1 MSGAPLVDAGPE
13 LIEREQESKILDG
26 LVDRLRGGGGA
37 IVVRGEAGI
46 GKSVLLQRV
55 RRRAEAQGARPLVT
69 GGVESEAE
77 FAFAG
82 LHQLL
87 RPVIGAL
94 GRLPESQRQTLEAA
108 LGLGVDVKPDTFRVA
123 VAAFQLICEL
133 ADSSPLVLIVD
144 DAQWLDRSTLSVI
157 AFIGRRL
164 EAEHVAL
171 VAAVRSGQSTPLDD
185 ARLPALD
192 LARLSASAAARL
204 LDRAAPELHP
214 VLRARVLAES
224 SGNPLA
230 LVELARSMGRSG
242 EQLSP
247 PPTTLTVRLE
257 RAFASRL
264 RDLAPGTRA
273 ALLAAALDSRASLN
287 EIAQSSGASVESLQ
301 RAVEADLV
309 ETADDEVR
317 FRHPLIRTAVRQA
330 ASSQQ
335 ILEMYRA
342 LGEVVTDP
350 ERQLWH
356 RAMAAKEPDE
366 SIASALEEHARLAGT
381 RGTVTVAGA
390 ALERAAALTV
400 DPRRKG
406 ARLVAAAEIAYELGL
421 VESARRLV
429 DEATSFELSARDV
442 ARLAWFRQIISGSVW
457 FESGA
462 ARTFVAIAEQL
473 RDGGDADMALR
484 SLVPIAHR
492 CWWTRTKTRTREYLV
507 EAALTMGMATDDPR
521 VLAVVGLAHPEE
533 TGPTILRRVSR
544 IRLHETTDPIAAM
557 YVGIAAEKSGDFATG
572 ARFLA
577 SAIDG
582 LRDQVRLVPLTQ
594 ALVHYAWSAIHTGE
608 WPAAAAAAHEAA
620 GLARDT
626 RQPQYGLTGELVG
639 ALATALRGTEPDIES
654 ALAEPERALLA
665 MKGGPLLATAH
676 LARGAAAIGDAR
688 HEEAFQHLWPV
699 FDETDSA
706 FHRFM
711 RWPALLDL
719 VEAADGSAQTGRI
732 TDVIADLEAIS
743 THSEPPMLRLGLA
756 CARPL
761 LAADDQAETLFTA
774 ALAEDLA
781 GYPFLRARSLF
792 SFGRWL
798 RRRRRSAESR
808 SPLRE
813 SVALFDALGA
823 TAWSKRARQEL
834 RATGER
840 VGRRAPDLRDR
851 LTAQELQI
859 AQLAAEGLSNR
870 QIAERLFLSPR
881 TIGGHLYRIFP
892 KLQITARAQ
901 LRDAF
906 VDRIGDSET
915 SRLTHAKRA
924 DSA

>member
-1 MSGAPLVDAGPE
+1 MGGVPLVDAGPE
-13 LIEREQESKILDG
+13 LIEREQESALLDALVDG
-26 LVDRLRGGGGA
+26 LRDGGGA
-37 IVVRGEAGI
+37 FVVRGEAGI

-69 GGVESEAE
+69 VGVESEAE
-77 FAFAG
+77 LAFAG

-94 GRLPESQRQTLEAA
+94 AQLPESQRETLKAA
-108 LGLGVDVKPDTFRVA
+108 LGLGVDFQPDPYRVA
-123 VAAFQLICEL
+123 IAAFHLICEV
-133 ADSSPLVLIVD
+133 ADSVPLVLIVD
-144 DAQWLDRSTLSVI
+144 DAHWLDRSTLSVI

-171 VAAVRSGQSTPLDD
+171 VAAIRSGQSTPLDD
-185 ARLPALD
+185 ARLPSVD
-192 LARLSASAAARL
+192 LERLSASAAARL
-204 LDRAAPELHP
+204 LDRTAPELHP

-230 LVELARSMGRSG
+230 LVELARSMARSG

-247 PPTTLTVRLE
+247 PSTTLTARLE

-264 RDLAPGTRA
+264 RDLTPDSLA

-287 EIAQSSGASVESLQ
+287 EITRSSGQSLESLQ
-301 RAVEADLV
+301 PAVDGGLV
-309 ETADDEVR
+309 EIADDGVH
-317 FRHPLIRTAVRQA
+317 FRHPLIRSAVRQA
-330 ASSQQ
+330 ASAQQ
-335 ILEMYRA
+335 VLEMYRA
-342 LGEVVTDP
+342 LAEVVADP

-366 SIASALEEHARLAGT
+366 NIASALEEHARLAAA
-381 RGTVTVAGA
+381 RGAVTVAGA
-390 ALERAAALTV
+390 ALERAAALTA

-421 VESARRLV
+421 VASARRLV
-429 DEATSFELSARDV
+429 DEATSFDLSARDA
-442 ARLAWFRQIISGSVW
+442 ARVAWFRQILSGSVW

-462 ARTFVAIAEQL
+462 ARTFVTIAEQL

-492 CWWTRTKTRTREYLV
+492 CWWTRTKSRTRGYLV
-507 EAALTMGMATDDPR
+507 EAALAMGMADDDPR

-533 TGPTILRRVSR
+533 TGPTILKRVSR
-544 IRLHETTDPIAAM
+544 MRLHEMTDPIAAM
-557 YVGIAAEKSGDFATG
+557 YVGIAAEKAGDFATG

-582 LRDQVRLVPLTQ
+582 LREQVRLVPLTQ
-594 ALVHYAWSAIHTGE
+594 ALVHYAWAAIHAGE

-626 RQPQYGLTGELVG
+626 TQPQYGLTGELVG

-654 ALAEPERALLA
+654 VLAEPTRALIA
-665 MKGGPLLATAH
+665 MKAGPLLATAQ
-676 LARGAAAIGDAR
+676 LARGAAAVGDGR
-688 HEEAFQHLWPV
+688 HEDAFQHLWSV

-719 VEAADGSAQTGRI
+719 AEAAAGSGQAARL
-732 TDVIADLEAIS
+732 TDVIRDLEAIS
-743 THSEPPMLRLGLA
+743 AHSGPPILRLNLA

-761 LAADDQAETLFTA
+761 LAADDQAEPLFAA
-774 ALAEDLA
+774 ALAQDLA
-781 GYPFLRARSLF
+781 GYPFLRARTLF

-823 TAWSKRARQEL
+823 AAWSRRARQEL
-834 RATGER
+834 RATGEK

-859 AQLAAEGLSNR
+859 AQLAAGGMTNR
-870 QIAERLFLSPR
+870 EIAERLFLSPR

-892 KLQITARAQ
+892 KLEITSRAQ

-906 VDRIGDSET
+906 ADRVGD
-915 SRLTHAKRA
+915 
-924 DSA
+924 

>member
-1 MSGAPLVDAGPE
+1 MGGLPLIDAGPE
-13 LIEREQESKILDG
+13 LIEREQESAVLDA
-26 LVDRLRGGGGA
+26 LVDHLRDGGGA
-37 IVVRGEAGI
+37 LVVRGEAGI
-46 GKSVLLQRV
+46 GKSALLQRV
-55 RRRAEAQGARPLVT
+55 RRRAEAQGTRPLVT
-69 GGVESEAE
+69 VGVESEAE
-77 FAFAG
+77 LAFAG

-94 GRLPESQRQTLEAA
+94 AQQPESQRQELEAA
-108 LGLGVDVKPDTFRVA
+108 LGLGVDLEPDPYRVA
-123 VAAFQLICEL
+123 VAAFQLICEV
-133 ADSSPLVLIVD
+133 ADSVPLVLIVD
-144 DAQWLDRSTLSVI
+144 DAHWLDRSTLSVI

-164 EAEHVAL
+164 EGEHVAL
-171 VAAVRSGQSTPLDD
+171 IAATRGGQSTPLDD
-185 ARLPALD
+185 ARLPTLD
-192 LARLSASAAARL
+192 LERLSASAAARL
-204 LDRAAPELHP
+204 LDRNAPELHP

-247 PPTTLTVRLE
+247 PSTNLTARLE

-264 RDLAPGTRA
+264 GDLAPDTRP
-273 ALLAAALDSRASLN
+273 ALLAAALDSRASLD
-287 EIAQSSGASVESLQ
+287 EIARSSGAALEALQ
-301 RAVEADLV
+301 PAVEAGLV
-309 ETADDEVR
+309 EIGDGGVR
-317 FRHPLIRTAVRQA
+317 FRHPLIRSAVRQA
-330 ASSQQ
+330 ASAQQ
-335 ILEMYRA
+335 VLEMYRA
-342 LGEVVTDP
+342 LAEVVADP

-356 RAMAAKEPDE
+356 SAMAAKGPDE
-366 SIASALEEHARLAGT
+366 NIASALEQHARLAAA
-381 RGTVTVAGA
+381 RGAVTVAGA
-390 ALERAAALTV
+390 ALERAAALTA
-400 DPRRKG
+400 DSRRKG
-406 ARLVAAAEIAYELGL
+406 GRLVAAAEIAYELGL

-429 DEATSFELSARDV
+429 DEATTFDLSGRDV

-462 ARTFVAIAEQL
+462 ARTFVTIAEQL
-473 RDGGDADMALR
+473 RDGGDSDMALR

-507 EAALTMGMATDDPR
+507 DAALAMGTPDDDPR

-533 TGPTILRRVSR
+533 SGPAILKRVSR
-544 IRLHETTDPIAAM
+544 MRLHEMTDPIATM
-557 YVGIAAEKSGDFATG
+557 YLGIAAEKAGDFATG
-572 ARFLA
+572 VRFLA

-582 LRDQVRLVPLTQ
+582 LREQVRLVPLTQ
-594 ALVHYAWSAIHTGE
+594 ALVHYAWAATCAGE
-608 WPAAAAAAHEAA
+608 WPAAAAAAHEGA

-626 RQPQYGLTGELVG
+626 SQPQYGLTAELVG
-639 ALATALRGTEPDIES
+639 ALATASRGTEPDIES
-654 ALAEPERALLA
+654 LLAEPERALLA

-676 LARGAAAIGDAR
+676 VARGAAAIGEGR

-719 VEAADGSAQTGRI
+719 VEAAAGSGQTSRL

-743 THSEPPMLRLGLA
+743 MYSEPPILRLNLA
-756 CARPL
+756 CVRPL
-761 LAADDQAETLFTA
+761 LAADDEAEPLFTA

-781 GYPFLRARSLF
+781 GYPFLRARTLF
-792 SFGRWL
+792 TLGRWL

-823 TAWSKRARQEL
+823 SAWSRRARQEL

-840 VGRRAPDLRDR
+840 IGRRAPDLRDR

-892 KLQITARAQ
+892 KLEITARGQ
-901 LRDAF
+901 LREAF
-906 VDRIGDSET
+906 ADRVGD
-915 SRLTHAKRA
+915 
-924 DSA
+924 

>member
-1 MSGAPLVDAGPE
+1 MGGVPLVDAGPE
-13 LIEREQESKILDG
+13 LIEREQESAVLDT
-26 LVDRLRGGGGA
+26 LLDRLPDGGGA
-37 IVVRGEAGI
+37 LVVRGEPGI
-46 GKSVLLQRV
+46 GKSVLLQRM
-55 RRRAEAQGARPLVT
+55 RRRAAAQGARPLVT
-69 GGVESEAE
+69 SGVESEAE

-87 RPVIGAL
+87 RPLIGAL
-94 GRLPESQRQTLEAA
+94 TQLPESQRQILEAA
-108 LGLGVDVKPDTFRVA
+108 LGLGVDLKPDPYRVA
-123 VAAFQLICEL
+123 VAAFQLICDV
-133 ADSSPLVLIVD
+133 ADSVPLVLIVD
-144 DAQWLDRSTLSVI
+144 DAQWLDRASLSVI

-171 VAAVRSGQSTPLDD
+171 VAATRSGHSTALDD
-185 ARLPALD
+185 ARLPTLD
-192 LARLSASAAARL
+192 LERLSASAAARL
-204 LDRAAPELHP
+204 LDRTAPELHP

-247 PPTTLTVRLE
+247 PSTTLTARLE

-264 RDLAPGTRA
+264 RDLTPDSRT

-287 EIAQSSGASVESLQ
+287 EIARSSGAGVESLQ
-301 RAVEADLV
+301 RAVDANLV
-309 ETADDEVR
+309 EIADDAVR
-317 FRHPLIRTAVRQA
+317 FRHPLIRSAVRQA
-330 ASSQQ
+330 ASAPQV
-335 ILEMYRA
+335 LEMYRA
-342 LGEVVTDP
+342 LADVVADP

-356 RAMAAKEPDE
+356 RAMAANEPDE
-366 SIASALEEHARLAGT
+366 NIASALEQHGRVAAARGA
-381 RGTVTVAGA
+381 VTVAGA
-390 ALERAAALTV
+390 AFERAAALTA
-400 DPRRKG
+400 DSRSKG
-406 ARLVAAAEIAYELGL
+406 SRLVAAAEIAYELGL
-421 VESARRLV
+421 VERSRGLV
-429 DEATSFELSARDV
+429 DEATSFDLGGRDLARV
-442 ARLAWFRQIISGSVW
+442 AWFRQILSGSVW
-457 FESGA
+457 IESGA
-462 ARTFVAIAEQL
+462 ARTFVTIAEQL

-507 EAALTMGMATDDPR
+507 EAALAMGMPDDDPR
-521 VLAVVGLAHPEE
+521 VLAVVGLAHPEQ
-533 TGPTILRRVSR
+533 TGPTILKRVSR
-544 IRLHETTDPIAAM
+544 MRPLEMTDPIAAM
-557 YVGIAAEKSGDFATG
+557 YVGIAAEKAGDFATG
-572 ARFLA
+572 VRFLA

-582 LRDQVRLVPLTQ
+582 LRHQVRLVPLTQ
-594 ALVHYAWSAIHTGE
+594 ALVHYAWAAIHTGE

-626 RQPQYGLTGELVG
+626 QQPQYGHTGDLVG

-654 ALAEPERALLA
+654 VLAEPEREMLA

-676 LARGAAAIGDAR
+676 LARGAAAIGDGR
-688 HEEAFQHLWPV
+688 HEDAFQDLWPV
-699 FDETDSA
+699 FDDTGSA

-719 VEAADGSAQTGRI
+719 VEAAAGSGQTSRL
-732 TDVIADLEAIS
+732 TDVIVDLDATS
-743 THSEPPMLRLGLA
+743 MRSQPPILRFNLA

-761 LAADDQAETLFTA
+761 LVADDQAEPLFAA
-774 ALAEDLA
+774 ALAQDLS
-781 GYPFLRARSLF
+781 GYPFLRARTLF

-823 TAWSKRARQEL
+823 AAWSRRARQEL
-834 RATGER
+834 RATGEK

-859 AQLAAEGLSNR
+859 AQLAASGLSNR

-892 KLQITARAQ
+892 KLEITARAQ

-906 VDRIGDSET
+906 ADRLGD
-915 SRLTHAKRA
+915 
-924 DSA
+924 

>member
-1 MSGAPLVDAGPE
+1 MGGVPLVDAGPE
-13 LIEREQESKILDG
+13 LIEREQESALLDA
-26 LVDRLRGGGGA
+26 LVDSLRDGGGA
-37 IVVRGEAGI
+37 VVVRGEAGI

-55 RRRAEAQGARPLVT
+55 RRRAAAQGARPLATV
-69 GGVESEAE
+69 GVESEVE
-77 FAFAG
+77 LAFAG

-87 RPVIGAL
+87 RPIIGAL
-94 GRLPESQRQTLEAA
+94 PQLPESQRQTLEAA
-108 LGLGVDVKPDTFRVA
+108 LGLGVDLKPDSFRVA
-123 VAAFQLICEL
+123 VAAFQLICEV
-133 ADSSPLVLIVD
+133 ADSAPVVLIVD

-171 VAAVRSGQSTPLDD
+171 VAAIRSGLPTALDD
-185 ARLPALD
+185 ARLPTLD
-192 LARLSASAAARL
+192 LERLSASAAARL
-204 LDRAAPELHP
+204 LDRTAPELHP

-224 SGNPLA
+224 AGNPLA
-230 LVELARSMGRSG
+230 LVELARSMGRSA

-247 PPTTLTVRLE
+247 GPATLTARLE
-257 RAFASRL
+257 RAFAGRLGDLDPTSRS
-264 RDLAPGTRA
+264 
-273 ALLAAALDSRASLN
+273 ALLAAALDSRASLD
-287 EIAQSSGASVESLQ
+287 EITRSSGAGVESLQ
-301 RAVEADLV
+301 RAVDAGLV
-309 ETADDEVR
+309 EIADGGLR
-317 FRHPLIRTAVRQA
+317 FRHPLVRSAVRQA
-330 ASSQQ
+330 ASDQQ
-335 ILEMYRA
+335 LLEMYRA
-342 LGEVVTDP
+342 LAEVVADP

-356 RAMAAKEPDE
+356 RAMAAREPDE
-366 SIASALEEHARLAGT
+366 DIASALERHARVAAA
-381 RGTVTVAGA
+381 RGAVTVAGA
-390 ALERAAALTV
+390 ALERAAALTA
-400 DPRRKG
+400 DSRRKG
-406 ARLVAAAEIAYELGL
+406 ARLVAAAETAYELGL
-421 VESARRLV
+421 IESARRLV
-429 DEATSFELSARDV
+429 DEATSFELSERDV
-442 ARLAWFRQIISGSVW
+442 ARLAWFRQILSGSVW
-457 FESGA
+457 FEAGA
-462 ARTFVAIAEQL
+462 ARTFVTIAEQL
-473 RDGGDADMALR
+473 RAGGDADMALR

-492 CWWTRTKTRTREYLV
+492 CWWTRTKTRTREYVV
-507 EAALTMGMATDDPR
+507 EAAVAMGMPDDDAR
-521 VLAVVGLAHPEE
+521 VLAVVGLAHPEQ
-533 TGPTILRRVSR
+533 TGPTILERVSR
-544 IRLHETTDPIAAM
+544 MRVHEMTDPIAAM

-572 ARFLA
+572 TRFLA

-582 LRDQVRLVPLTQ
+582 LREQVRLVPLTQ
-594 ALVHYAWSAIHTGE
+594 ALVHYAWAAIHAGE
-608 WPAAAAAAHEAA
+608 WQAAAAAAHEAA

-639 ALATALRGTEPDIES
+639 ALAAALRGTEPDIE
-654 ALAEPERALLA
+654 AVIAEPERAVLA

-676 LARGAAAIGDAR
+676 LARGAAALGDAR
-688 HEEAFQHLWPV
+688 HEDAFQHLWPV

-719 VEAADGSAQTGRI
+719 VEAAAGAALTGRL
-732 TDVIADLEAIS
+732 TDVIADLDAIS
-743 THSEPPMLRLGLA
+743 AHSEPPILRLNLA
-756 CARPL
+756 CAKPL
-761 LAADDQAETLFTA
+761 LAADDEAGPLFAA
-774 ALAEDLA
+774 ALAEDMA
-781 GYPFLRARSLF
+781 GYPFLRARTLL

-892 KLQITARAQ
+892 KLEITARAQ

-906 VDRIGDSET
+906 TDRVRD
-915 SRLTHAKRA
+915 
-924 DSA
+924 

>member
-13 LIEREQESKILDG
+13 LIEREQECAVLDA
-26 LVDRLRGGGGA
+26 LVDRLRDGGGA
-37 IVVRGEAGI
+37 VVVQGEAGI
-46 GKSVLLQRV
+46 GKSALLQRV
-55 RRRAEAQGARPLVT
+55 RRRAQAQGVRPLVT
-69 GGVESEAE
+69 VGVESEAE

-94 GRLPESQRQTLEAA
+94 AQQPESQRQVLEAA
-108 LGLGVDVKPDTFRVA
+108 LGLGVDQKPDPYRVA
-123 VAAFQLICEL
+123 VAAFQLICEV
-133 ADSSPLVLIVD
+133 ADSTPLALIVD
-144 DAQWLDRSTLSVI
+144 DAHWLDRSTLSVI

-171 VAAVRSGQSTPLDD
+171 VAAIRSGQSSALDD
-185 ARLPALD
+185 ARLSTLD
-192 LARLSASAAARL
+192 LERLSSSAAARL
-204 LDRAAPELHP
+204 LDRTAPELHP

-242 EQLSP
+242 EHLSP
-247 PPTTLTVRLE
+247 GPATLTARLE

-264 RDLAPGTRA
+264 GDLSQDTRA
-273 ALLAAALDSRASLN
+273 ALLAAALDGRASLN
-287 EIAQSSGASVESLQ
+287 EIVRSSGHSLQ
-301 RAVEADLV
+301 SLRPAVDAQLV
-309 ETADDEVR
+309 EIADDGVR
-317 FRHPLIRTAVRQA
+317 FRHPLIRSAVRQG
-330 ASSQQ
+330 ASAQQ
-335 ILEMYRA
+335 VTEMYKA
-342 LGEVVTDP
+342 LAEVVGDP

-366 SIASALEEHARLAGT
+366 NIASALEQHARLAAA
-381 RGTVTVAGA
+381 RGAVTVAGA
-390 ALERAAALTV
+390 ALERAAALTA
-400 DPRRKG
+400 DSRSQG

-429 DEATSFELSARDV
+429 DEATSLDLSARDV
-442 ARLAWFRQIISGSVW
+442 ARLAWFRQILSGSVW

-462 ARTFVAIAEQL
+462 ARTFVTIAEQL

-492 CWWTRTKTRTREYLV
+492 CWWTRTKTRTREFLV
-507 EAALTMGMATDDPR
+507 EAALAMGMTDDDPR
-521 VLAVVGLAHPEE
+521 VLAVIGLAHPEE
-533 TGPTILRRVSR
+533 TGPTILKRVSR
-544 IRLHETTDPIAAM
+544 MRLHEMTDPLAAM
-557 YVGIAAEKSGDFATG
+557 YAGIAAEKAGDIATG
-572 ARFLA
+572 VRFLA

-582 LRDQVRLVPLTQ
+582 LRQQVRLVPLTQ
-594 ALVHYAWSAIHTGE
+594 ALVHYAWAATHVGE

-654 ALAEPERALLA
+654 LLAEAEGALLA
-665 MKGGPLLATAH
+665 TKGGPLLATAH
-676 LARGAAAIGDAR
+676 LARGAAAIGDGR
-688 HEEAFQHLWPV
+688 HEDAFQQLWPV

-719 VEAADGSAQTGRI
+719 VEAAAGSGQTSRLTG
-732 TDVIADLEAIS
+732 VIADLEAIS
-743 THSEPPMLRLGLA
+743 RHSEPPILRLNLA

-761 LAADDQAETLFTA
+761 LAADDQAEPLFTA

-781 GYPFLRARSLF
+781 GYPFLRARTLF
-792 SFGRWL
+792 SLGRWL
-798 RRRRRSAESR
+798 RRRRRSAEAR

-823 TAWSKRARQEL
+823 AVWSRRARQEL
-834 RATGER
+834 RASGER
-840 VGRRAPDLRDR
+840 VRRRAPDLRDR

-859 AQLAAEGLSNR
+859 AQLAGEGLSNR

-892 KLQITARAQ
+892 KLEITSRAQ

-906 VDRIGDSET
+906 ADRVGD
-915 SRLTHAKRA
+915 
-924 DSA
+924 